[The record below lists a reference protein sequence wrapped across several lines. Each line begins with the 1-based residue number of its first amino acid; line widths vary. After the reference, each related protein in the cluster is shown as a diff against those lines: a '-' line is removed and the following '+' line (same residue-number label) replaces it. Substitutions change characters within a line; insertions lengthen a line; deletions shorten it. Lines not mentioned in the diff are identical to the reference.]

1 LARRFFKTLNYAGL
15 CPPHPLAFY
24 LKKLTAKGQKLTA
37 PKMMRKLTMQELN
50 RLPVAD
56 FKATAKSPVVL
67 VLDNVRSL
75 HNVGAVFRT
84 ADAFALEK
92 IYLCGVTGRPPHREI
107 TKTALGSTESVA
119 WAHVATTLGAAQ
131 ALKEAGYQL
140 IAVEQTTD
148 SVLLP
153 QFQPVAGQPLALVL
167 GNEVF
172 GVDDEVLALCDA
184 AVEIPQLGT
193 KHSLNVSVAA
203 GVVLWDVLSKLH
215 VFTSA

>member
-1 LARRFFKTLNYAGL
+1 
-15 CPPHPLAFY
+15 
-24 LKKLTAKGQKLTA
+24 
-37 PKMMRKLTMQELN
+37 
-50 RLPVAD
+50 

-119 WAHVATTLGAAQ
+119 WAHVATTLEAAQ
-131 ALKEAGYQL
+131 NLKESGYQL

-215 VFTSA
+215 IFTPAAEES

>member
-1 LARRFFKTLNYAGL
+1 
-15 CPPHPLAFY
+15 
-24 LKKLTAKGQKLTA
+24 
-37 PKMMRKLTMQELN
+37 MRKLTMQEMN
-50 RLPVAD
+50 RLPVDD
-56 FKATAKSPVVL
+56 FKATPKSPVVL

-84 ADAFALEK
+84 ADAFALER

-119 WAHVATTLGAAQ
+119 WTHTATTLEAAQ
-131 ALKEAGYQL
+131 QLRAAGYQL
-140 IAVEQTTD
+140 VAVEQTTG

-153 QFQPVAGQPLALVL
+153 AFRPAPGQPLALVL

-184 AVEIPQLGT
+184 SVEIPQLGT

-203 GVVLWDVLSKLH
+203 GVVLWDVLSKLAI
-215 VFTSA
+215 FS

>member
-1 LARRFFKTLNYAGL
+1 
-15 CPPHPLAFY
+15 
-24 LKKLTAKGQKLTA
+24 
-37 PKMMRKLTMQELN
+37 MRKLTMPELN
-50 RLPVAD
+50 RLPLAD
-56 FKATAKSPVVL
+56 FQQTPKSPVVL

-92 IYLCGVTGRPPHREI
+92 LYLCGVTGRPPHREI

-119 WAHVATTLGAAQ
+119 WEHAPTTLGAARQ
-131 ALKEAGYQL
+131 LKAAGYQL
-140 IAVEQTTD
+140 VAVEQTTA
-148 SVLLP
+148 SVPLP
-153 QFQPVAGQPLALVL
+153 QFRPAPGQPLALVL

-203 GVVLWDVLSKLH
+203 GVVLWDVLSKLG
-215 VFTSA
+215 VF

>member
-1 LARRFFKTLNYAGL
+1 
-15 CPPHPLAFY
+15 
-24 LKKLTAKGQKLTA
+24 
-37 PKMMRKLTMQELN
+37 
-50 RLPVAD
+50 
-56 FKATAKSPVVL
+56 

-84 ADAFALEK
+84 ADAFALERL
-92 IYLCGVTGRPPHREI
+92 YLCGVTGRPPHREI

-119 WAHVATTLGAAQ
+119 WTHEATTLSAVQ
-131 ALKEAGYQL
+131 QLKAAGYQL
-140 IAVEQTTD
+140 VAVEQTTG
-148 SVLLP
+148 SILLP
-153 QFQPVAGQPLALVL
+153 QFQPVVGQPLALVL

-203 GVVLWDVLSKLH
+203 GVVLWDVLSKMS
-215 VFTSA
+215 VFAA

>member
-1 LARRFFKTLNYAGL
+1 
-15 CPPHPLAFY
+15 
-24 LKKLTAKGQKLTA
+24 
-37 PKMMRKLTMQELN
+37 MRKLTMPELN

-56 FKATAKSPVVL
+56 FRATPKSPVVL

-84 ADAFALEK
+84 ADAFALEH

-119 WAHVATTLGAAQ
+119 WTHTATTLEAMHS
-131 ALKEAGYQL
+131 LKSAGYQL
-140 IAVEQTTD
+140 VAVEQTTS

-153 QFQPVAGQPLALVL
+153 QFQPGPGRPLALVL

-172 GVDDEVLALCDA
+172 GVEDEVLALCEA

-203 GVVLWDVLSKLH
+203 GVVLWDVLGKLG
-215 VFTSA
+215 VFN

>member
-1 LARRFFKTLNYAGL
+1 
-15 CPPHPLAFY
+15 
-24 LKKLTAKGQKLTA
+24 
-37 PKMMRKLTMQELN
+37 MRKLTMTELN

-56 FKATAKSPVVL
+56 FRATAKSPVVL

-84 ADAFALEK
+84 ADAFALER
-92 IYLCGVTGRPPHREI
+92 IYLCGVTGLPPHREI

-119 WAHVATTLGAAQ
+119 WAHVPTTLLAAQ
-131 ALKEAGYQL
+131 QLRAAGYQL
-140 IAVEQTTD
+140 VAVEQTTG
-148 SVLLP
+148 SVQLP
-153 QFQPVAGQPLALVL
+153 QFWPAPGQPLALVL

-203 GVVLWDVLSKLH
+203 GVVLWDVLSK
-215 VFTSA
+215 VGIFS

>member
-1 LARRFFKTLNYAGL
+1 MLY
-15 CPPHPLAFY
+15 C
-24 LKKLTAKGQKLTA
+24 GQRLPACFSSRPT
-37 PKMMRKLTMQELN
+37 PSSMRKLTMPELN

-56 FKATAKSPVVL
+56 FKATPKSPVVL

-119 WAHVATTLGAAQ
+119 WDYTPTTLEAAQ
-131 ALKEAGYQL
+131 ALRAQGYQL
-140 IAVEQTTD
+140 VAVEQTTA
-148 SVLLP
+148 SVPLP
-153 QFQPVAGQPLALVL
+153 QFRPAPGRPLALVL
-167 GNEVF
+167 GNEVL
-172 GVDDEVLALCDA
+172 GVDDEVLALCEA

-193 KHSLNVSVAA
+193 KHSLNVGVAA
-203 GVVLWDVLSKLH
+203 GVVLWDVLRKLG
-215 VFTSA
+215 VFN

>member
-1 LARRFFKTLNYAGL
+1 
-15 CPPHPLAFY
+15 
-24 LKKLTAKGQKLTA
+24 
-37 PKMMRKLTMQELN
+37 MRKLTMQELN

-56 FKATAKSPVVL
+56 FKATPKSPVVL

-84 ADAFALEK
+84 ADAFALEH

-119 WAHVATTLGAAQ
+119 WTHTSTTL
-131 ALKEAGYQL
+131 EAVQQLQSTGYQL
-140 IAVEQTTD
+140 IALEQTTD

-153 QFQPVAGQPLALVL
+153 QFSPEPGRPLALVL

-172 GVDDEVLALCDA
+172 GVDDEVLALCDI

-193 KHSLNVSVAA
+193 KHSLNVGVAA
-203 GVVLWDVLSKLH
+203 GVVLWDILTKSNI
-215 VFTSA
+215 FS

>member
-1 LARRFFKTLNYAGL
+1 
-15 CPPHPLAFY
+15 
-24 LKKLTAKGQKLTA
+24 
-37 PKMMRKLTMQELN
+37 MRKLTMPELN
-50 RLPVAD
+50 RLPVND
-56 FKATAKSPVVL
+56 FRAATKSPVVL

-92 IYLCGVTGRPPHREI
+92 LYLCGVTGQPPHREI

-119 WAHVATTLGAAQ
+119 WEHVPTTLGAVQ
-131 ALKEAGYQL
+131 RLKAAGYQL
-140 IAVEQTTD
+140 VAVEQTTA

-153 QFQPVAGQPLALVL
+153 QFRPAPGQPLALVL

-172 GVDDEVLALCDA
+172 GVDDEVLALCEA

-203 GVVLWDVLSKLH
+203 GVVLWDVLGKMK
-215 VFTSA
+215 VF

>member
-1 LARRFFKTLNYAGL
+1 
-15 CPPHPLAFY
+15 
-24 LKKLTAKGQKLTA
+24 
-37 PKMMRKLTMQELN
+37 MRKLTMQELN

-84 ADAFALEK
+84 ADAFALERL
-92 IYLCGVTGRPPHREI
+92 YLCGVTGRPPHREI

-119 WAHVATTLGAAQ
+119 WTHTATTLEAAQ
-131 ALKEAGYQL
+131 QLLAAGYQL
-140 IAVEQTTD
+140 VAVEQTTG
-148 SVLLP
+148 SVPLP
-153 QFQPVAGQPLALVL
+153 QFRPAPDRPLALVL

-172 GVDDEVLALCDA
+172 GVDDEVLALCEA

-203 GVVLWDVLSKLH
+203 GVVLWDVLSKLAI
-215 VFTSA
+215 FG

>member
-1 LARRFFKTLNYAGL
+1 MTEMKTNNASYKVRPL
-15 CPPHPLAFY
+15 PP
-24 LKKLTAKGQKLTA
+24 
-37 PKMMRKLTMQELN
+37 MRKLTMTELN

-56 FKATAKSPVVL
+56 FKATPKSPVVL

-84 ADAFALEK
+84 ADAFALERL
-92 IYLCGVTGRPPHREI
+92 YLCGVTGRPPHREI

-119 WAHVATTLGAAQ
+119 WTHEATTLGAVQ
-131 ALKEAGYQL
+131 QLKATGYQL
-140 IAVEQTTD
+140 VAVEQTTG
-148 SVLLP
+148 SILLP

-203 GVVLWDVLSKLH
+203 GVVLWDVLSKMH
-215 VFTSA
+215 VFAS